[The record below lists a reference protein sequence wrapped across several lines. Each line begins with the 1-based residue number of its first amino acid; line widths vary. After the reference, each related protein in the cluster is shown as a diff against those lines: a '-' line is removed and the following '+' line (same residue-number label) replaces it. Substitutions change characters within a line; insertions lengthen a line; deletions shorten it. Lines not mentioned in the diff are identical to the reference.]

1 MIKKRGGLKGWS
13 WFKLYDLGLV
23 LGMNSCI
30 SVEKRTIT
38 KSQKVLTVNSYS
50 WRSYSRKTGIVG
62 LKLRV
67 KVHDVMS
74 RILQWKNVLTSLNN

>member
-23 LGMNSCI
+23 LCMKSCI

-50 WRSYSRKTGIVG
+50 WSRKTGIVG

-67 KVHDVMS
+67 KVDDVMS

>member
-1 MIKKRGGLKGWS
+1 MK
-13 WFKLYDLGLV
+13 
-23 LGMNSCI
+23 SCI

-50 WRSYSRKTGIVG
+50 WSRKTGIVG